1 MFRSIFVILFGLGVA
16 ATAQDVASRVTV
28 ENTSPQTQAVPG
40 YVLGPG
46 DQIRIHVVNVDE
58 VPKDPIVVGLDGF
71 VSLPFVGRVKI
82 GGLTTSQAEAELDK
96 LYRNFLVRPDISIS
110 VVEFQSQ
117 PVSVLGAVKTPGV
130 QQVRGSRTVIE
141 MLSSA
146 GGLTENAGSRLKL
159 TRRMEWGPLPLPN
172 AKNDPSGQFSVAE
185 ISLRSLF
192 EAQNPQENILI
203 KPNDTLSVPVADTV
217 YVIGHVLKAGPLV
230 VTEQDRMTVLQAVSM
245 AGGLDRMAQP
255 KHARILRRQ
264 AGKPERAEIAVNL
277 ADVLEG
283 KTSDFPMQADDILYV
298 PNNLPKSALLRT
310 LDVAIQMGTG
320 VVVWNRY

>member
-1 MFRSIFVILFGLGVA
+1 MFRSVFVILFGLGVA
-16 ATAQDVASRVTV
+16 VSAQDVVSRVTV

-185 ISLRSLF
+185 ISLKSLF

-264 AGKPERAEIAVNL
+264 AGKPERTEIAVNL

>member
-1 MFRSIFVILFGLGVA
+1 MIRFLFAILFCVGIS
-16 ATAQDVASRVTV
+16 ATAQEVASRVTV
-28 ENTSPQTQAVPG
+28 ENTSPQTQSYPD

-82 GGLTTSQAEAELDK
+82 GGLTTAQAEAELDK
-96 LYRNFLVRPDISIS
+96 LYRQYLLRPDISIS

-130 QQVRGSRTVIE
+130 QQVRGSRTVVE

-146 GGLTENAGSRLKL
+146 GGLTENAGSRLKI

-172 AKNDPSGQFSVAE
+172 TKNDASGQYSVAE
-185 ISLRSLF
+185 ISLKSLF
-192 EAQNPQENILI
+192 EARNPEENILI

-217 YVIGHVLKAGPLV
+217 YVIGHVMKAGPFV
-230 VTEQDRMTVLQAVSM
+230 VGDQDRMTVLQAVSM
-245 AGGLDRMAQP
+245 AGGLDKLAQP

-264 AGKPERAEIAVNL
+264 TGKPERTEIAVNL

-283 KTSDFPMQADDILYV
+283 KSSDFPMQADDILYV